1 MKTGPLL
8 LKIFDSPIS
17 MDSCIVHWW
26 NIIACIGHYLPLAW
40 RVRQRQ
46 NDGWWGRNSGCG
58 DVTVGVSETGGGP
71 AIKIGIMMKS
81 PGNCSS
87 LNPHPLLSLTCVSL
101 YKVRGPQVLK
111 LAWRS
116 GSKQNQGWCLFLSS
130 CASCPLH
137 HYRHLPLHQEK
148 ISFDHCIKGSWSH
161 ETML

>member
-1 MKTGPLL
+1 MPALGNTFPLHEGY
-8 LKIFDSPIS
+8 DN
-17 MDSCIVHWW
+17 DED
-26 NIIACIGHYLPLAW
+26 
-40 RVRQRQ
+40 
-46 NDGWWGRNSGCG
+46 DGWWGRNSGCG

-87 LNPHPLLSLTCVSL
+87 LNPHPLLPLTCVSL

-111 LAWRS
+111 LARRS
-116 GSKQNQGWCLFLSS
+116 GSKQDQGWCLFLSS

-137 HYRHLPLHQEK
+137 HYRQLPLHLEK
-148 ISFDHCIKGSWSH
+148 ITFDHCIKGSWSH